1 MDINKINFK
10 YDKRDIINDTL
21 SRINKLI
28 NEEKYIQK
36 IINQTQ
42 LPYIFTNRPIPIEYT
57 YTKQESMI
65 KETYC
70 KCNWCLFTKE
80 VNSPILLMFELAEN
94 TLEKNVLLSFGIK
107 IMTVELIPQIYL
119 SKIENALPQICAEV
133 INNVKKELQENNQDI
148 NHFESKV
155 MNYPREKIWDI
166 IANIHCF
173 MNKNGIIN
181 ECTKQVPIK
190 EEGEEFSF
198 FLGQKCKKKL
208 CKLNVNKFHKN
219 PDCNKWVM
227 GYHPIKGPFQH
238 SENYWTL
245 IKLGDNQTMVGN
257 TTMYSEH
264 VSPDDL
270 KKLTETKKD
279 MFNTIETLLKK
290 KEFDD
295 EKCYCEDCLKKIN
308 NEESGNKSD

>member
-1 MDINKINFK
+1 
-10 YDKRDIINDTL
+10 
-21 SRINKLI
+21 
-28 NEEKYIQK
+28 
-36 IINQTQ
+36 
-42 LPYIFTNRPIPIEYT
+42 
-57 YTKQESMI
+57 
-65 KETYC
+65 
-70 KCNWCLFTKE
+70 
-80 VNSPILLMFELAEN
+80 
-94 TLEKNVLLSFGIK
+94 
-107 IMTVELIPQIYL
+107 
-119 SKIENALPQICAEV
+119 
-133 INNVKKELQENNQDI
+133 
-148 NHFESKV
+148 
-155 MNYPREKIWDI
+155 
-166 IANIHCF
+166 
-173 MNKNGIIN
+173 
-181 ECTKQVPIK
+181 
-190 EEGEEFSF
+190 
-198 FLGQKCKKKL
+198 
-208 CKLNVNKFHKN
+208 
-219 PDCNKWVM
+219 M